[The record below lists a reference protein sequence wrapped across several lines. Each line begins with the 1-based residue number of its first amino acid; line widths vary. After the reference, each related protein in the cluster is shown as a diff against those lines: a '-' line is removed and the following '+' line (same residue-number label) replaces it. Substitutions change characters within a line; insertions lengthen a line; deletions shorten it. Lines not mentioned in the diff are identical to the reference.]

1 MAEEARRERVEIG
14 FVGGQ
19 VIGIRLA
26 EAKLK
31 ELRKQI
37 SSTAKSSTEAARWFE
52 LESED
57 GVVTL
62 DLTQIVFLRGAPG
75 EHRIGFTG

>member
-1 MAEEARRERVEIG
+1 MASERIEIG

-19 VIGIRLA
+19 VIGVRVPDD
-26 EAKLK
+26 KLK
-31 ELRKQI
+31 ELRQEI

-57 GVVTL
+57 GVVTV